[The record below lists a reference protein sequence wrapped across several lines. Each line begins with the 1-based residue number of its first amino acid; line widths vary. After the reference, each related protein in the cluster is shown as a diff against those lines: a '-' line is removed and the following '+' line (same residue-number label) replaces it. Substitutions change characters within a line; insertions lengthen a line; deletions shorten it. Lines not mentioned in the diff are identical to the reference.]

1 VHTGARTFQI
11 NVVCVCVSVCVCA
24 RVLQVA
30 DVYAALEQGWGALL
44 QEELLWVQRM
54 SDSKPIDAVSA
65 ERRRESGRGGGGDED
80 EERDV

>member
-1 VHTGARTFQI
+1 
-11 NVVCVCVSVCVCA
+11 
-24 RVLQVA
+24 LQVA

-65 ERRRESGRGGGGDED
+65 ERRRESGRGD